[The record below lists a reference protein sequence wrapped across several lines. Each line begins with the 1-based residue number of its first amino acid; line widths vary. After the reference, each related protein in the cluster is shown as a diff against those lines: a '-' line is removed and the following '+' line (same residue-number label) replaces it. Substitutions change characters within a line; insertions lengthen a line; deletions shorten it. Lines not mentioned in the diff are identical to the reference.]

1 MSFTKPKIYNLALS
15 ALLLA
20 REVTDVDTDQ
30 SNEVRVLNTHYD
42 IALRSTIQDLDLDST
57 STLITLELYE
67 SLSNEKWLY
76 AYKYPTN
83 CSFLRRLDSVAKV
96 DRRSTHI
103 SKRVALRDDLKV
115 IYTDEQD
122 AVAECI
128 PNDVPLG
135 TLSSMA
141 GMAVAYK
148 LAYLSA
154 PLIVGKGAKTLRE
167 SILMAYNTAK
177 MEAQETDAR
186 ENFNYEED
194 YERSEFVEAR
204 LS

>member
-1 MSFTKPKIYNLALS
+1 MSFTKPQIYNLALS

-20 REVTDVDTDQ
+20 REVSDVDTDQ

-67 SLSNEKWLY
+67 TLTNEKWLY
-76 AYKYPTN
+76 SYKYPTN
-83 CSFLRRLDSVAKV
+83 CSFLRRLDSLAKT
-96 DRRSTHI
+96 DDRSTHI
-103 SKRVALRDDLKV
+103 SKRVALRDNLKV
-115 IYTDEQD
+115 IYTDEEN

-128 PNDVPLG
+128 PNDVALG

-141 GMAVAYK
+141 GMA
-148 LAYLSA
+148 LAYRLAFLSA
-154 PLIVGKGAKTLRE
+154 PLIVGKGAKALRE
-167 SILMAYNTAK
+167 SIQEAYLIAK
-177 MEAQETDAR
+177 QEAQETDAR

-194 YERSEFVEAR
+194 YTRSEFVRAR
-204 LS
+204 LE